1 MKTDNDELMENLR
14 RETRAYKKR
23 DYKIILRGALK
34 ISHETLF
41 DIWADFDDYDSPKE
55 VKRFC
60 SDLGYVDAISFMAF
74 CYGYEKAVQAIK
86 ERL

>member
-1 MKTDNDELMENLR
+1 MKTDNSGLMENLH
-14 RETRAYKKR
+14 REIRAYKKR
-23 DYKIILRGALK
+23 DYRIILKGALK

-55 VKRFC
+55 VKRLC

-74 CYGYEKAVQAIK
+74 CYGYGKAVQAIK